1 MGKKKNV
8 LNENEDQKPIEI
20 AVEPTENGTKLKKS
34 KKNKIVDVKVSEETP
49 QETPEL
55 SSMEVQQ
62 PESVPKVNVGKNLKQ
77 SLIAENA
84 YISSLLSIINFP
96 KRDDSDD
103 DGVVMNKGKKK
114 LLNKKGGAQNVQELR
129 QRLKAKLESLQGPK
143 SDKPGKNKKLTKE

>member
-1 MGKKKNV
+1 MG
-8 LNENEDQKPIEI
+8 
-20 AVEPTENGTKLKKS
+20 
-34 KKNKIVDVKVSEETP
+34 
-49 QETPEL
+49 
-55 SSMEVQQ
+55 
-62 PESVPKVNVGKNLKQ
+62 GKNLKQ

-84 YISSLLSIINFP
+84 YISSLMSIINFP

-143 SDKPGKNKKLTKE
+143 SDKPGKSDRKKLSKQEKKVKLMEEKKLAS